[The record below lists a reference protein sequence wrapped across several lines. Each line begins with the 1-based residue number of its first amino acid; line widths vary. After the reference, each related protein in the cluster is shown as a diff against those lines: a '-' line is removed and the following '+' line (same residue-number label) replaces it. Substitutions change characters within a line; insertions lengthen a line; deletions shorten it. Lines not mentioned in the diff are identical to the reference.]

1 MDFTIKQ
8 HLDATPAKIAALYLD
23 ADFLASI
30 NDPHL
35 AHPELLDQQ
44 RNGSVVNQR
53 IRYHF
58 TAELSS
64 AVRRVIDPDRLSW
77 VEESTHD
84 LHAHTTTAHIV
95 PDHYADRL
103 EASYEVAMS
112 RQGTSTRR
120 VTTGLLTVHMH
131 FVGAR
136 VENVIVSGL
145 QDHGELESAAVAQ
158 WLAR

>member
-1 MDFTIKQ
+1 MEFTIEQ
-8 HLDATPAKIAALYLD
+8 HLDGTTAKIAALYVD

-30 NDPHL
+30 DDPHL
-35 AHPELLDQQ
+35 AHPEMLDQQ
-44 RNGSVVNQR
+44 RNGSVVTQR

-84 LHAHTTTAHIV
+84 LHGHTTTAHIV

-103 EASYEVAMS
+103 EGSYEVAIS
-112 RQGTSTRR
+112 NAGKGTRR
-120 VTTGLLTVHMH
+120 VTTGVLSVHMH
-131 FVGAR
+131 FVGGK
-136 VENVIVSGL
+136 VEHVIVSGL
-145 QDHGELESAAVAQ
+145 RDHAELETAAVAQ